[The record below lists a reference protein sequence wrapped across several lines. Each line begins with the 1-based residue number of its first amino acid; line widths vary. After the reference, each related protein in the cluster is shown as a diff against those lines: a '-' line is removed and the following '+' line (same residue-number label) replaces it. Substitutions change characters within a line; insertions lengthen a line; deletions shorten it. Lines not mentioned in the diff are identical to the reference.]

1 MNRQVEKAKLIIA
14 KKFREGLSLNDLS
27 EEVGLSKFHFQRLF
41 KKETGS
47 TPSNYINTVRL
58 EHASHMIKMY
68 PQANLTD
75 IAFETGFSSPSV
87 FSRSFKNKFNSS
99 PVAYKKKLYVNYCLP
114 SKSKSNNLPICYMD
128 GKTIQV
134 EASNLLIE
142 NLNSGLKRVISD
154 EEYAGKIYGI
164 FMDAPMHKKL
174 EESRYYFGSEQ
185 SSDHQ
190 QLCYVIDSGY
200 YTYLNIKG
208 DFQQVIKMIVD
219 FKENFIDPSPYEIES
234 LIGFEIINFN
244 SEPREFDYFLVS
256 RRLYIKVKRR

>member
-1 MNRQVEKAKLIIA
+1 
-14 KKFREGLSLNDLS
+14 
-27 EEVGLSKFHFQRLF
+27 
-41 KKETGS
+41 
-47 TPSNYINTVRL
+47 
-58 EHASHMIKMY
+58 
-68 PQANLTD
+68 
-75 IAFETGFSSPSV
+75 
-87 FSRSFKNKFNSS
+87 
-99 PVAYKKKLYVNYCLP
+99 
-114 SKSKSNNLPICYMD
+114 
-128 GKTIQV
+128 
-134 EASNLLIE
+134 
-142 NLNSGLKRVISD
+142 
-154 EEYAGKIYGI
+154 
-164 FMDAPMHKKL
+164 MDAPMHKKL